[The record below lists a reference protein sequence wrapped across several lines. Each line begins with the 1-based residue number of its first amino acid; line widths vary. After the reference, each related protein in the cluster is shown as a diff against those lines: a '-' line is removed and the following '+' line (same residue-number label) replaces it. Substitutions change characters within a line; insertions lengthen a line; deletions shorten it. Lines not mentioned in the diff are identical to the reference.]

1 MRYYW
6 KMFSF
11 ILLNSIPRSCVTYN
25 TPGRPWNFSV
35 PGSHS
40 MVQGQGT
47 EHAEGV
53 WCPWARGDISLLQT
67 QGLTCLL
74 RLQRVTFIAM
84 EITDSTCS
92 TGSHINKGLTEIQA
106 ALGVEWNSFFW
117 QIVCCCHGYGTCCT
131 SGLFP
136 TPLGTFCLLM
146 PGFPWI
152 FFCSL
157 QKQKPLSLGL
167 ISLCCKTLNLQVQLD
182 VPVYGLSHS
191 PACQQGPASQSG
203 SPNSHSLS
211 LLLKVMPWPFHFS
224 ICKQN

>member
-1 MRYYW
+1 
-6 KMFSF
+6 MFSF
-11 ILLNSIPRSCVTYN
+11 ILLNTIPRSYVTYN
-25 TPGRPWNFSV
+25 TPSGPWHFSV
-35 PGSHS
+35 TGSPS
-40 MVQGQGT
+40 TVQGQGT
-47 EHAEGV
+47 EHGEGT
-53 WCPWARGDISLLQT
+53 WCPWTRGNISLLQT

-84 EITDSTCS
+84 QITDSTCS

-136 TPLGTFCLLM
+136 TPLDTFLLLM

-157 QKQKPLSLGL
+157 HWALDLLVSVSRPLTCRSNWTCLHTACPILQHASKGLPLSLV
-167 ISLCCKTLNLQVQLD
+167 LQT
-182 VPVYGLSHS
+182 PLS
-191 PACQQGPASQSG
+191 
-203 SPNSHSLS
+203 
-211 LLLKVMPWPFHFS
+211 FITF
-224 ICKQN
+224 